1 MISWIKRNKLAS
13 VLILALLLLLIRNY
27 FSTSS
32 SFLKRST
39 VIDQAGVGFGGADI
53 SVSSKLSAA
62 VPQPDYAPTANVE
75 SRIVIGESSLSLL
88 VGNVS
93 ESQKRVIAEAESL
106 GGYMVTSYLSH
117 PEEKESTYGSVTVR
131 VPQEKITQA
140 LDHFRGLSVRV
151 VSESL
156 SGQDVTDE
164 YVDNEA
170 RIATLQKTK
179 EKFEFILD
187 RAVTVSDIL
196 SVQRELINLQDQMD
210 SIKGRQQYLEKSAQM
225 TRITVYLST
234 DELSLPYAPSEAW
247 RPGVIFKKAVRSLVS
262 SVRTVGT
269 WTIWALV
276 YSVVWLPV
284 LLVYLFVKKR
294 LNRGS

>member
-1 MISWIKRNKLAS
+1 MISWVKRNKFAS
-13 VLILALLLLLIRNY
+13 VLILALLSLLIRNY
-27 FSTSS
+27 FSTSY
-32 SFLKRST
+32 LKRPA
-39 VIDQAGVGFGGADI
+39 VLDQAGVGFAEPGALI
-53 SVSSKLSAA
+53 SNKSSVIA
-62 VPQPDYAPTANVE
+62 PQPDYAPTTNIE
-75 SRIVIGESSLSLL
+75 NRIVIGESSLSLL
-88 VGNVS
+88 VSNVS
-93 ESQKRVIAEAESL
+93 ESQKRVVAEAESL

-117 PEEKESTYGSVTVR
+117 PEEKESTYGSVTIR
-131 VPQEKITQA
+131 VPQEKVTSA
-140 LDHFRGLSVRV
+140 LDHFRNLSVRV

-179 EKFEFILD
+179 DKFEFILD

-210 SIKGRQQYLEKSAQM
+210 SIKGRQQYLEKSAKM

-247 RPGVIFKKAVRSLVS
+247 RPSVIFKKAVRSLVS
-262 SVRTVGT
+262 SARTIGT
-269 WTIWALV
+269 WIIWVLV

-284 LLVYLFVKKR
+284 LLVWLFVRKR
-294 LNRGS
+294 LNRSS

>member
-1 MISWIKRNKLAS
+1 MISWVKRNKFAS
-13 VLILALLLLLIRNY
+13 VLILTLLFLLTRNY
-27 FSTSS
+27 FSTSY
-32 SFLKRST
+32 LKRSS
-39 VIDQAGVGFGGADI
+39 VLDQAGVGFAEPGASI
-53 SVSSKLSAA
+53 SSKSSAIL
-62 VPQPDYAPTANVE
+62 PQPDYAPTTNVE
-75 SRIVIGESSLSLL
+75 NRIVIGESSLSLL
-88 VGNVS
+88 VSNVS

-106 GGYMVTSYLSH
+106 GGYMVNSYLSH
-117 PEEKESTYGSVTVR
+117 PEEKESTYGSVTIR
-131 VPQEKITQA
+131 VPQEKVTNA
-140 LDHFRGLSVRV
+140 LDHFRNLSVKV

-164 YVDNEA
+164 YIDNEA

-179 EKFEFILD
+179 DKFEFILD

-196 SVQRELINLQDQMD
+196 SVQRELISLQDQMD
-210 SIKGRQQYLEKSAQM
+210 GIKGRQQYLEKSAQM

-247 RPGVIFKKAVRSLVS
+247 RPNVIFKKAVRSLVS

-269 WTIWALV
+269 WIIWILV
-276 YSVVWLPV
+276 YSVVWLPI
-284 LLVYLFVKKR
+284 LLVCLFVRKR